1 MLSSAF
7 QGLGNVCPKFGI
19 STLPIMQIVFPDS
32 LGEVPE
38 AIAYKCF
45 KVNWF
50 DFHWVK
56 KDENAIS
63 LGSGCVRSNLDE
75 RHIGGRGGGGTSQL
89 LFLAS
94 HRHCLGIGSQFDN
107 AANLFILLFIM
118 KLYHVHLAPDFL
130 PCLHSMIT
138 LSYNIRS
145 LMIDEMSQSKLVNH
159 WKVRNF
165 PSGDNCRQ
173 IRIQDTLGGQWWL
186 SIFTGRI

>member
-19 STLPIMQIVFPDS
+19 FTLPIMQFVFPDC

-45 KVNWF
+45 KLNWF

-63 LGSGCVRSNLDE
+63 LGSGCIRSNLNE
-75 RHIGGRGGGGTSQL
+75 RHIGGRGGGSTSQL
-89 LFLAS
+89 LFLAR
-94 HRHCLGIGSQFDN
+94 HRHRLGIGSQLDN

-118 KLYHVHLAPDFL
+118 KLYHVHLAPDFR

-138 LSYNIRS
+138 LSYNIRF

-173 IRIQDTLGGQWWL
+173 IRIQDTRGGQWWL
-186 SIFTGRI
+186 SICTRKI

>member
-19 STLPIMQIVFPDS
+19 FTLPIMQFVFPDC

-45 KVNWF
+45 KLNWF

-63 LGSGCVRSNLDE
+63 LGSGCLRSNLDE

-94 HRHCLGIGSQFDN
+94 HRHCLGIGSQLDN

-130 PCLHSMIT
+130 PCLHS
-138 LSYNIRS
+138 IRS
-145 LMIDEMSQSKLVNH
+145 LLVTTSVSWWSMKCLRVN
-159 WKVRNF
+159 WLITEKSVIF
-165 PSGDNCRQ
+165 QVETTVEKSGYRIPWEDN
-173 IRIQDTLGGQWWL
+173 DD
-186 SIFTGRI
+186 